1 MSKPEYFEILK
12 ERAVFR
18 PRGRVSIEQAVD
30 LVTSAI
36 TFARSL
42 YIQNLLVDASNLTGF
57 EPPDVA
63 MRYFIVHKWARAAA
77 GGVRVA
83 FVAIPEMIDPRKFGA
98 IVASN
103 VGFIADAF
111 ATEEE
116 ALTWLERMN

>member
-1 MSKPEYFEILK
+1 
-12 ERAVFR
+12 
-18 PRGRVSIEQAVD
+18 
-30 LVTSAI
+30 VTSAI